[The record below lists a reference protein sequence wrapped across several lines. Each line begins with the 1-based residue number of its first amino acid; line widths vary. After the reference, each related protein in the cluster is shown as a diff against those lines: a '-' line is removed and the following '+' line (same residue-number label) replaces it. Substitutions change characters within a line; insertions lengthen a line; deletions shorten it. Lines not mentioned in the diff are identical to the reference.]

1 MVLSKSF
8 RVWRKYRPRSVLLET
23 KENPEEALLF
33 ETNAIAILCKTR
45 VGRMGVARCVNDW
58 RIVSQAGPNQLHH
71 RSRYWR
77 SALGLVG
84 LGWRSEGGAAV
95 LVKIK
100 SCIAPVLDDS
110 WLLYGWFLAL
120 AASATHWGHTC

>member
-45 VGRMGVARCVNDW
+45 VRRMGVAHCVNDW

-84 LGWRSEGGAAV
+84 LDWRSEGGG
-95 LVKIK
+95 
-100 SCIAPVLDDS
+100 SCFGQD
-110 WLLYGWFLAL
+110 
-120 AASATHWGHTC
+120 